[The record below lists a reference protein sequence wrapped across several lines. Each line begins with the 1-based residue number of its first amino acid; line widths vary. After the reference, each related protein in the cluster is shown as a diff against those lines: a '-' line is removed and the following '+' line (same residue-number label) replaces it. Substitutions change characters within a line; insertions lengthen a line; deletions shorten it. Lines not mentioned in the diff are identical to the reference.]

1 MSNNNSFFTFLAG
14 AAFGAAAYA
23 FVKSDK
29 EKVKEA
35 LDKLENMLVEGADY
49 FMEIGPGNVLQ
60 GLVKRISGG
69 MVTIEGKD
77 RL

>member
-1 MSNNNSFFTFLAG
+1 MSNNNSFLTFLAG

-35 LDKLENMLVEGADY
+35 LDKLENMLVEGGEPKNADVSA
-49 FMEIGPGNVLQ
+49 ETESVVEPENELTAEEE
-60 GLVKRISGG
+60 
-69 MVTIEGKD
+69 TI
-77 RL
+77 